1 MRKKECSEFD
11 VAMGS
16 YDGAEVAE
24 LVGLYLLYRMED
36 IQAKEFNG
44 LYRDDNLLV
53 VEGGGQEAERVKK
66 KLFAMYKSEGLK
78 ITAEA
83 NLKTIQFLDVT
94 FNLTDGSFKPFIK
107 PNAQLRYVSQE
118 SNHPPLVLKNIP
130 DGVNQRLERISS
142 CKERFEEEKTVF
154 QPIPPQAGI
163 QAHQPMQ
170 VSDRKN
176 IQEGSG
182 EHQLQGEGIHYGLPV
197 EVN

>member
-1 MRKKECSEFD
+1 MKKECSEFD

-78 ITAEA
+78 ITEY
-83 NLKTIQFLDVT
+83 
-94 FNLTDGSFKPFIK
+94 P
-107 PNAQLRYVSQE
+107 
-118 SNHPPLVLKNIP
+118 
-130 DGVNQRLERISS
+130 
-142 CKERFEEEKTVF
+142 
-154 QPIPPQAGI
+154 
-163 QAHQPMQ
+163 
-170 VSDRKN
+170 
-176 IQEGSG
+176 
-182 EHQLQGEGIHYGLPV
+182 
-197 EVN
+197 